1 MASAFTRGIVE
12 TTGNYIGWLD
22 TNMDELAP
30 KFNEMIKELEAGN
43 DIVILSRYIQGGG
56 DERALLRSIG
66 SKYFNLFERPILP

>member
-30 KFNEMIKELEAGN
+30 KFNEMIKELESGIEISCD
-43 DIVILSRYIQGGG
+43 DIFTKLFIIQH
-56 DERALLRSIG
+56 
-66 SKYFNLFERPILP
+66 K